1 MTQNLSLSLI
11 RRTTAMAIVF
21 AFVVIRPALADAQPP
36 NLGSAE
42 TFGVL
47 AGASVMNTGATTVDG
62 DVGVGPGGTIGGG
75 TPITIDVDSSIHD
88 GDAVAVQSLLD
99 ANEAFDAL
107 GAMTCGTN
115 LTDPN
120 LGGQNLSTGVYC
132 FDGDAA
138 LSGGALTL
146 TGSGPWIFKVT
157 GALTTAASVVISG
170 STQECNGSSV
180 FWQVGGAATIGPGT
194 MFVGNLLAQ
203 TGATLG
209 AGAIV
214 DGRIIALDPS
224 SAVGLSANTIAA
236 CSFGELLPVH
246 DPIKV
251 TGGGQINVPDP
262 DSSGFASYGFNARP
276 ESAGG
281 ASGHLNYL
289 NHVSGLHVNGTVTD
303 ADVVTLNPD
312 GSPKMVR
319 FSGTCQEG
327 PDCTFSVTVEDN
339 DEPAVN
345 DRFGIAVVGSAAGE
359 TTADRVV
366 RNGNIQFHLGLTTS
380 LNARRFSSGEVMAL
394 SVSMIPGGVQQRVD
408 AYVVLRLPDGQVLSW
423 TTSGPVLGI
432 VPIARN
438 VKPMNFKGVIASISI
453 PAGAPA
459 GTYTWLSALTSAGT
473 MNLVSDISERHF
485 VITP

>member
-21 AFVVIRPALADAQPP
+21 AFVGMRPALADAQPP

-47 AGASVMNTGATTVDG
+47 AGASVLNTGATTVDG
-62 DVGVGPGGTIGGG
+62 DVGVGPGGTIGG
-75 TPITIDVDSSIHD
+75 TPMTIAVDSTIHE
-88 GDAVAVQSLLD
+88 GDAVAAQSLLD
-99 ANEAFDAL
+99 ANEAYDAL

-115 LTDPN
+115 LTGQD
-120 LGGQNLSTGVYC
+120 LGGQNLLPGVYC
-132 FDGDAA
+132 FDGNAL
-138 LSGGALTL
+138 LSGGALML

-157 GALTTAASVVISG
+157 GGLTTAAPVVISG

-180 FWQVGGAATIGPGT
+180 FWQVGGGATIGAGT
-194 MFVGNLLAQ
+194 TFVGNLLAQ

-209 AGAIV
+209 AGATV

-224 SAVGLSANTIAA
+224 SLVGLSANTIAA
-236 CSFGELLPVH
+236 CSSGELLPVH

-262 DSSGFASYGFNARP
+262 DSSGFASFGFNARP

-281 ASGHLNYL
+281 ASGHLNYR
-289 NHVSGLHVNGTVTD
+289 NHVSRLHVNGTVTD

-339 DEPAVN
+339 GEPAVN
-345 DRFGIAVVGSAAGE
+345 DRFGIAVVGSAVDE

-380 LNARRFSSGEVMAL
+380 LNAGRFSTGDVMAL
-394 SVSMIPGGVQQRVD
+394 SVSMIPGGAQQPVD
-408 AYVVLRLPDGQVLSW
+408 AYLVLRLPDGQLLSW
-423 TTSGPVLGI
+423 TTNGPVLGI

-438 VKPMNFKGVIASISI
+438 VKPVNFKGVIASIRI
-453 PAGAPA
+453 PPGAPA

-473 MNLVSDISERHF
+473 LNLVSDISERHF

>member
-47 AGASVMNTGATTVDG
+47 AGASVTNTGATTVNG
-62 DVGVGPGGTIGGG
+62 DVGVGHGGTIGGA
-75 TPITIDVDSSIHD
+75 PITINVDSAIHE
-88 GDAVAVQSLLD
+88 GDAVAAQSLLD

-107 GAMTCGTN
+107 GAMTCGTD
-115 LTDPN
+115 LSGQN
-120 LGGQNLSTGVYC
+120 LGGQSLPPGVYC
-132 FDGDAA
+132 FNADAS
-138 LSGGALTL
+138 LSGGPLML
-146 TGSGPWIFKVT
+146 TGSGPWTFKVT
-157 GALTTAASVVISG
+157 GALTTAASVMISA

-180 FWQVGGAATIGPGT
+180 FWQVGGAATIGAGT
-194 MFVGNLLAQ
+194 TFVGNLLAQ

-209 AGAIV
+209 AGATV
-214 DGRIIALDPS
+214 DGRIIALDPLS
-224 SAVGLSANTIAA
+224 PVGLNANTIAA

-319 FSGTCQEG
+319 FSGTCLEG

-339 DEPAVN
+339 GEPGVN
-345 DRFGIAVVGSAAGE
+345 DRFGIAVVGSAVDE

-380 LNARRFSSGEVMAL
+380 LNARSFSTGDVMAV

-408 AYVVLRLPDGQVLSW
+408 AYLVLRLPDGQLLSW
-423 TTSGPVLGI
+423 TTNGPVLGI

-438 VKPMNFKGVIASISI
+438 VKPVNFNGVIASISI
-453 PAGAPA
+453 PPGAPA

>member
-47 AGASVMNTGATTVDG
+47 AGASVTNTGATTVNG
-62 DVGVGPGGTIGGG
+62 DVGVGPGGTIGGA
-75 TPITIDVDSSIHD
+75 PITINVDSAIHE
-88 GDAVAVQSLLD
+88 GDAVAAQSLLD

-107 GAMTCGTN
+107 GAMTCGTD
-115 LTDPN
+115 LSGQN
-120 LGGQNLSTGVYC
+120 LGGQSLPPGVYC
-132 FDGDAA
+132 FNADAS
-138 LSGGALTL
+138 LSGGPLML
-146 TGSGPWIFKVT
+146 TGSGPWTFKVT
-157 GALTTAASVVISG
+157 GALTTAASVMISA

-180 FWQVGGAATIGPGT
+180 FWQVGGAATIGAGT
-194 MFVGNLLAQ
+194 TFVGNLLAQ

-209 AGAIV
+209 AGATV
-214 DGRIIALDPS
+214 DGRIIALDPLS
-224 SAVGLSANTIAA
+224 PVGLNANTIAA

-319 FSGTCQEG
+319 FSGTCLEG

-339 DEPAVN
+339 GEPGVN
-345 DRFGIAVVGSAAGE
+345 DRFGIAVVGSAVDE

-380 LNARRFSSGEVMAL
+380 LNARSFSTGDVMAV

-408 AYVVLRLPDGQVLSW
+408 AYLVLRLPDGQLLSW
-423 TTSGPVLGI
+423 TTNGPVLGI

-438 VKPMNFKGVIASISI
+438 VKPVNFNGVVASISI
-453 PAGAPA
+453 PPGAPA